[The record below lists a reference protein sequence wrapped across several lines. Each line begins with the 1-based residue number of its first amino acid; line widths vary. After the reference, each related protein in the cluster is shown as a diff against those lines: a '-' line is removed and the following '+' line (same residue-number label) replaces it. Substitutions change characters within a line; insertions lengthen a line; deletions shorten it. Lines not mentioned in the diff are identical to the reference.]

1 MENKIDIKKMKA
13 SEWSRLREDLESRL
27 KEANWGFSRIIRT
40 GETTISIEG
49 GKIPIQYDF
58 ETNESAV
65 WNKCSRYSRGFVS
78 IEKLVEVAEV
88 LDEWGAE
95 VCQN

>member
-1 MENKIDIKKMKA
+1 MIDIKGMKA
-13 SEWSRLREDLESRL
+13 KEWKRLREDLESKL
-27 KEANWGFSRIIRT
+27 KEIDWSFSRIVRT
-40 GETTISIEG
+40 GETTIVIEG
-49 GKIPIQYDF
+49 GSIPIHYKI

-78 IEKLVEVAEV
+78 IEKLMKVKEV
-88 LDEWGAE
+88 LETWGAG